1 MFLDVQGVTA
11 HVYVHYTFQN
21 VLFYWPV
28 LCIYYK
34 MSFNTALSVEHLKDI
49 SWGFI
54 LEEVAKRI
62 SLL

>member
-1 MFLDVQGVTA
+1 MFIIL
-11 HVYVHYTFQN
+11 FKM

-49 SWGFI
+49 SRGFI
-54 LEEVAKRI
+54 LEEVTKRI

>member
-1 MFLDVQGVTA
+1 MY
-11 HVYVHYTFQN
+11 VYVHYTFQN

-28 LCIYYK
+28 LCMYYK

-54 LEEVAKRI
+54 LEEVTKKI
-62 SLL
+62 PLL